1 MSMLSEQF
9 VDCAELFTE
18 DWNAASWYDK
28 GGKAAGYSPKPQKSS
43 Y

>member
-18 DWNAASWYDK
+18 DWNAASWYGMFAK
-28 GGKAAGYSPKPQKSS
+28 EISE
-43 Y
+43 